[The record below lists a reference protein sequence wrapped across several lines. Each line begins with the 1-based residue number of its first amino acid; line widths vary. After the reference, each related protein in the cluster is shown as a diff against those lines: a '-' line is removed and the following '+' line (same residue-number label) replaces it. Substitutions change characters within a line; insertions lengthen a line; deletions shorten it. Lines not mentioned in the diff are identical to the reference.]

1 MWLVVHQD
9 FPRPVRVVRIQI
21 PVVLVYPLVL
31 QKQVIQKQVSY
42 FILYGVTF
50 FLLSLFNRLINYEEI
65 SFENILL
72 FLSYT

>member
-31 QKQVIQKQVSY
+31 QKQVIQKQVSLI
-42 FILYGVTF
+42 ILYGVAFTYY
-50 FLLSLFNRLINYEEI
+50 FLIILQNMKKNLF
-65 SFENILL
+65 
-72 FLSYT
+72 